1 MPRILFKPSK
11 KQHLAFQYLTDD
23 TTTEIGYGGSANSG
37 KSYLMCY
44 WLTIMCLQYPK
55 TRYGFGRKELKTL
68 KRTTLLTLFK
78 VFEECG
84 IDDRFFKYNQQQDVI
99 TFSNGS
105 QIFLVELT
113 FQPRD
118 PHYTRFGGMELTG
131 AAVDESN
138 ECSHESIEI
147 LSTRIGRCMNKEYG
161 LKPKVLETF
170 NPDKGHVYRRFHKPE
185 KEDKL
190 EPHVKFIRA
199 LPTDNPSVTQDYIDQ
214 LKKRDKVT
222 VQRLLYGNFEF
233 DDDPSALMDYD
244 SICNIF
250 HNDEVEEGMKF
261 ITCDIARFGKDKTT
275 IFVWSGFRVIHIET
289 IQKGDLVFTSNTIH
303 QVAAKY
309 YVERSNIIVDE
320 DGVGGGVVDMLRC
333 KGFVSNKSPIKRGN
347 GDHNYN
353 NLKSQCYFMLAKF
366 VNERRIWVQTDNN
379 NIKDELMQELEVV
392 KKDNLYKDGKNAV
405 LKKEVVKDMIG
416 RSPDYSDALMM
427 RMWFELGRNETKVD
441 WI

>member
-427 RMWFELGRNETKVD
+427 RIWFELGRNETKVD

>member
-1 MPRILFKPSK
+1 
-11 KQHLAFQYLTDD
+11 
-23 TTTEIGYGGSANSG
+23 
-37 KSYLMCY
+37 
-44 WLTIMCLQYPK
+44 
-55 TRYGFGRKELKTL
+55 
-68 KRTTLLTLFK
+68 
-78 VFEECG
+78 
-84 IDDRFFKYNQQQDVI
+84 
-99 TFSNGS
+99 
-105 QIFLVELT
+105 
-113 FQPRD
+113 
-118 PHYTRFGGMELTG
+118 
-131 AAVDESN
+131 
-138 ECSHESIEI
+138 
-147 LSTRIGRCMNKEYG
+147 
-161 LKPKVLETF
+161 
-170 NPDKGHVYRRFHKPE
+170 
-185 KEDKL
+185 
-190 EPHVKFIRA
+190 
-199 LPTDNPSVTQDYIDQ
+199 
-214 LKKRDKVT
+214 
-222 VQRLLYGNFEF
+222 
-233 DDDPSALMDYD
+233 MDYD

-250 HNDEVEEGMKF
+250 HNDEVQEGMKF

-303 QVAAKY
+303 QVATKY

-347 GDHNYN
+347 GDFNYN
-353 NLKSQCYFMLAKF
+353 NIKSQCYFMLAKF

-427 RMWFELGRNETKVD
+427 RMYFELGRNETKVD

>member
-1 MPRILFKPSK
+1 MPKILFKPSK
-11 KQHLAFQYLTDD
+11 KQDLAFRYLTDNL
-23 TTTEIGYGGSANSG
+23 TTEVGYGGSANSG

-44 WLTIMCLQYPK
+44 WLTIMCMQYPK

-78 VFEECG
+78 VFEESG

-105 QIFLVELT
+105 QIFLIELT

-147 LSTRIGRCMNKEYG
+147 LSTRIGRCMNREYG

-185 KEDKL
+185 KEGKL
-190 EPHVKFIRA
+190 EPHVQFIRA
-199 LPTDNPSVTQDYIDQ
+199 LPTDNPSVTEDYINQ

-222 VQRLLYGNFEF
+222 VERLLYGNFEY

-244 SICNIF
+244 AICDMF
-250 HNDEVEEGMKF
+250 HNTDVPEGETY

-275 IFVWSGFRVIHIET
+275 IMVWSGFRVRHIEV
-289 IQKGDLVFTSNTIH
+289 IGKGDLVYTANTIRTI
-303 QVAAKY
+303 A
-309 YVERSNIIVDE
+309 ERWAVPMNCVMVDE

-353 NLKSQCYFMLAKF
+353 NLKSQCYFMLAKY
-366 VNERRIWVQTDNN
+366 VNERRIWFMPENN

-405 LKKEVVKDMIG
+405 LKKEVIKDMIG
-416 RSPDYSDALMM
+416 RSPDYSDALMQ
-427 RMWFELGRNETKVD
+427 RMWYELGKNETTID
-441 WI
+441 FL

>member
-222 VQRLLYGNFEF
+222 VERLLYGNFEY

-250 HNDEVEEGMKF
+250 HNDEVQEGMKF

-303 QVAAKY
+303 QVATKY

-366 VNERRIWVQTDNN
+366 VNERRIWIQTDNN
-379 NIKDELMQELEVV
+379 SIKDELMQELEVV

>member
-250 HNDEVEEGMKF
+250 HNDEVQEGMKF

-303 QVAAKY
+303 QVATKY

-347 GDHNYN
+347 GDFNYN
-353 NLKSQCYFMLAKF
+353 NIKSQCYFMLAKF

-379 NIKDELMQELEVV
+379 NIKYELMQELEVV

-427 RMWFELGRNETKVD
+427 RMYFELGRNETKVD